1 MQTGAKNNQPDS
13 IIYDYQ
19 AIEEVSRMGY
29 WASRDEYLKF
39 ALTNMKQGKAWR
51 TKTRE
56 ERHARERFEAE
67 MRAKFWSNFGVKN
80 SPVIANLRSAL

>member
-1 MQTGAKNNQPDS
+1 MTPDG

-19 AIEEVSRMGY
+19 AIEEVCRMGY
-29 WASRDEYLKF
+29 WESRQEFLKF
-39 ALTNMKQGKAWR
+39 ALTDMKPGKAWR

-67 MRAKFWSNFGVKN
+67 MRAKFWSNLGVKN
-80 SPVIANLRSAL
+80 SPVIANFRRAL